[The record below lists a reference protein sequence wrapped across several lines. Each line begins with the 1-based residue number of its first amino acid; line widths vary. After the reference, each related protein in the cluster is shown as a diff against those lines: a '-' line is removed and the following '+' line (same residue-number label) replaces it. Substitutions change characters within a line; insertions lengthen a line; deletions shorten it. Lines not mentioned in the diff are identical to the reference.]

1 MFLEI
6 PVLSVNF
13 YLAAEISEIETGKKY
28 YMYRI

>member
-13 YLAAEISEIETGKKY
+13 YLAAKISEIETEKKY